1 MDDKMMLSGNNTL
14 MESYIKTDDI
24 LHDLR
29 KIIERTRSSAY
40 QAVNLALIQRN
51 WLMGYRI
58 AEEELGGEDRA
69 EYGAKIIKN
78 LSEALTAEYGKGFD
92 YSSLYKYVRFYKSF
106 PKILDSASPKSL
118 PLLSWT
124 HYRVLLQVPNET
136 ARNWYAKEAAE

>member
-106 PKILDSASPKSL
+106 PKILDSASPKRS
-118 PLLSWT
+118 SGM
-124 HYRVLLQVPNET
+124 
-136 ARNWYAKEAAE
+136 